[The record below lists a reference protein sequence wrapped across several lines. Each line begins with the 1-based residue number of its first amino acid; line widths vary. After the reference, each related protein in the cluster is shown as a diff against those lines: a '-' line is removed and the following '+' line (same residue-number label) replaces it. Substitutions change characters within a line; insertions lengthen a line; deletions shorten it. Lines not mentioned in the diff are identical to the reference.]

1 MIGRRTAPPPGESN
15 EAQGGP
21 RGFDDF
27 EVRLGDVMRGE
38 RATLGKSLLDVQR
51 ELKIKASYIAA
62 IENADPSAF
71 ETPGFVAGYVRS
83 YARYLQLD
91 PEWCYA
97 RFCEEGH
104 FEVTHGLSPKASS
117 PKTRKPE
124 GAVRG
129 TVSADPF
136 KNPNTPFTPHS
147 EGILSRIEPG
157 ALGSLTVLALLVAG
171 LGYGGWS
178 VLQQMQRVQL
188 TPVDQTP
195 GVVAD
200 LDPLA
205 PATTLPETESAGL
218 EPPPADALDRL
229 YRPQA
234 LEVPVLTARDGPIAT
249 LDPRN
254 SSNFAGFVS
263 EDPAPLETPEVAQ
276 IEKPVPTASTP
287 VADASTVKVVE
298 DVAPAVVMFAVS
310 PSWVRVSSADGTILF
325 EKILDAGEKYV
336 LPQTEEAPQLRAGN
350 AGSVYFVVAGETYG
364 PAGPGGGVV
373 KNIAMGAE
381 DLASTYKVADL
392 TVNREL
398 ARIVASLEISL
409 IGGAEI
415 EPRISTD

>member
-15 EAQGGP
+15 EALNGP

-104 FEVTHGLSPKASS
+104 FEVTHGLSPKASA
-117 PKTRKPE
+117 PKARKPE

-136 KNPNTPFTPHS
+136 KNPNTPFTPHA
-147 EGILSRIEPG
+147 EGILSRVEPG

-178 VLQQMQRVQL
+178 VLQQMQKVQL

-200 LDPLA
+200 VDPLA
-205 PATTLPETESAGL
+205 PTMSLPETETAGL

-254 SSNFAGFVS
+254 TGNYAGLVS
-263 EDPAPLETPEVAQ
+263 EKPAEPSAPVVAEV
-276 IEKPVPTASTP
+276 KNPVPTSAEPVT
-287 VADASTVKVVE
+287 VADASGVKVVE
-298 DVAPAVVMFAVS
+298 DVAPAVVMFAVT
-310 PSWVRVSSADGTILF
+310 PSWVRVRGADGTVLF
-325 EKILDAGEKYV
+325 EKILDAGEQYV
-336 LPQTEEAPQLRAGN
+336 LPQTEEAPTLRAGN
-350 AGSVYFVVAGETYG
+350 AGSVYFVVAGQTYG

-373 KNIAMGAE
+373 KGIALGAG
-381 DLASTYKVADL
+381 DLTATYAVADL
-392 TVNREL
+392 TRNSEL
-398 ARIVASLEISL
+398 ARIVASLEPVV
-409 IGGAEI
+409 AA
-415 EPRISTD
+415 D